1 MKAGDARVLLTG
13 AGGGIGQAAALALA
27 AAGAQLLLVG
37 RSPARL
43 AAQLRALK
51 LRVPAL
57 RADWQ
62 EADLLDADSLQ
73 VLAARAKAW
82 DANVVVHGAGIA
94 QFGHFEDTQVAAM
107 ARVLDTNLR
116 APMLLTQLL
125 LPHLRGLGRSQVIF
139 VGSAL
144 GAIALPGFGVYCAS
158 KFGLRGFA
166 QALRRELAATPVR
179 VQYLGPRTTRT
190 AFNSSAVE
198 HYNRATGTATDP
210 PELVAAALVR
220 LMESETVERFLGF
233 PEKFAVRINGFAPVA
248 LDGAFAKHRK
258 SLPER
263 RPPAVSHVNEE
274 MKNAL

>member
-1 MKAGDARVLLTG
+1 MKASDARVLLTG

-27 AAGAQLLLVG
+27 AAGAQL
-37 RSPARL
+37 
-43 AAQLRALK
+43 RALE

-57 RADWQ
+57 QADWQ
-62 EADLLDADSLQ
+62 QADLLDADFLQ
-73 VLAARAKAW
+73 MLAARAKAW

-94 QFGHFEDTQVAAM
+94 QFGHFEDTQAAAM

-158 KFGLRGFA
+158 KFRLRGFA

-179 VQYLGPRTTRT
+179 VQYLGPRT

-198 HYNRATGTATDP
+198 HYTRATGTATDA
-210 PELVAAALVR
+210 PELVAAALLR
-220 LMESETVERFLGF
+220 LMESESAERFLGF
-233 PEKFAVRINGFAPVA
+233 PEKLAVRINGFAPVA

-258 SLPER
+258 SLPEQ
-263 RPPAVSHVNEE
+263 RPPAVPHVNEE